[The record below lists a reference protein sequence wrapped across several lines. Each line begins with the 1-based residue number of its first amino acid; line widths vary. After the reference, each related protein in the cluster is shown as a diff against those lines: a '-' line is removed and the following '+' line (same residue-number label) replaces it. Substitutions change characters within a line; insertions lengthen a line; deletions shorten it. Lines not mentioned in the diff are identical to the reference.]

1 MKRMKKILSG
11 GAAAGLLMA
20 LSPMAHA
27 TGRTYLDQTLMEVKG
42 SSMGLILTVVVLVLM
57 FAAMIYFVS
66 HGKSGRINV
75 GWAVLSVVL
84 GSMAMLLCIV
94 GMAAGTVYTRADG
107 DPAETVSLFYDSVK
121 KQDYV
126 AAYSCLSDYST
137 LGLEKSPESENAKRT
152 YKALQDSYDYTV
164 MGIPQTDRLQS
175 SVRVRFR
182 YLDIPS
188 FEESVASRT
197 NDNLAAF
204 VKDNPISAVYDEND
218 QYLPEVTEKAYADA
232 LGFILEKADSY
243 YTTVELNIKLEYS
256 DGKWLIV
263 TDEAMLR
270 SLMGGAMY

>member
-66 HGKSGRINV
+66 QGKSGRINV

-94 GMAAGTVYTRADG
+94 GMSAGTVYTRADG

>member
-1 MKRMKKILSG
+1 MKRLKNILSG
-11 GAAAGLLMA
+11 SLAAGLLFT
-20 LSPMAHA
+20 LSPVAHA
-27 TGRTYLDQTLMEVKG
+27 AGRAYLDQTLMDVKG
-42 SSMGLILTVVVLVLM
+42 SKMGLVLAAVVMVLM

-66 HGKSGRINV
+66 QGKSGRINV

-84 GSMAMLLCIV
+84 GSMAILLCIV
-94 GMAAGTVYTRADG
+94 GMAAGTVYTKPDG
-107 DPAETVSLFYDSVK
+107 DPAETVSLFYDSIK

-126 AAYSCLSDYST
+126 AAYSCLSDYSS
-137 LGLEKSPESENAKRT
+137 LGLEKSPESDNAKLT
-152 YKALQDSYDYTV
+152 YKSLQDSYEYTV

-182 YLDIPS
+182 YLDILS

-218 QYLPEVTEKAYADA
+218 RYLPEVTEKAYADA
-232 LGFILEKADSY
+232 LAFVLDKADTY
-243 YTTVELNIKLEYS
+243 YTSVELNVKLEYS

-263 TDEAMLR
+263 TDDAMLR
-270 SLMGGAMY
+270 ALMGGAMY

>member
-42 SSMGLILTVVVLVLM
+42 SSMGLILTAVVLVLM

-66 HGKSGRINV
+66 QGKSGRINV

>member
-1 MKRMKKILSG
+1 MKRLKTILSG
-11 GAAAGLLMA
+11 SLAAGLLFT

-27 TGRTYLDQTLMEVKG
+27 TGRTYLDQTLMQVKG
-42 SSMGLILTVVVLVLM
+42 SNMGLILTAVVVVLM

-66 HGKSGRINV
+66 QGKSGRINV

-94 GMAAGTVYTRADG
+94 GMAAGTVYTKPDG
-107 DPAETVSLFYDSVK
+107 DPAETVSLFYDSIK

-126 AAYSCLSDYST
+126 AAYSCLSDYSS

-152 YKALQDSYDYTV
+152 YKALQESYDYTV
-164 MGIPQTDRLQS
+164 MGLPQTDRLES
-175 SVRVRFR
+175 TVRVRFR

-188 FEESVASRT
+188 FDESVASRT

-232 LGFILEKADSY
+232 LGFVLEKADTY
-243 YTTVELNIKLEYS
+243 YTTVELNVRLEYS

>member
-66 HGKSGRINV
+66 QGKSGRINV

>member
-11 GAAAGLLMA
+11 GAAAGLLMT

-66 HGKSGRINV
+66 QGKSGRINV

-94 GMAAGTVYTRADG
+94 GMSAGTVYTRADG

>member
-1 MKRMKKILSG
+1 MRNYFVLEKNMKRMKKILSG

-57 FAAMIYFVS
+57 FASMIYFVS
-66 HGKSGRINV
+66 QGKSGRINV

-137 LGLEKSPESENAKRT
+137 LGLEKSPESEHAKRT
-152 YKALQDSYDYTV
+152 YKALQDSY
-164 MGIPQTDRLQS
+164 
-175 SVRVRFR
+175 
-182 YLDIPS
+182 
-188 FEESVASRT
+188 
-197 NDNLAAF
+197 
-204 VKDNPISAVYDEND
+204 
-218 QYLPEVTEKAYADA
+218 
-232 LGFILEKADSY
+232 
-243 YTTVELNIKLEYS
+243 
-256 DGKWLIV
+256 
-263 TDEAMLR
+263 
-270 SLMGGAMY
+270 